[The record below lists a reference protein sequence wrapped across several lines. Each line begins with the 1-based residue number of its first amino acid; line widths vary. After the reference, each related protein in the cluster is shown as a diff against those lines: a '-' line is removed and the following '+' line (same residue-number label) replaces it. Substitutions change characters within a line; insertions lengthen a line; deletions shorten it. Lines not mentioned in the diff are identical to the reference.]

1 MEELIKKAQQ
11 GDEEC
16 FTAIIIEIEQN
27 LYKVAR
33 MRLNCNDDID
43 EAIQETIIQ
52 AFKSIKKLK
61 KTEFFK
67 SWIIK
72 ILINNC
78 NKIYLKKIKHP
89 TIEYNEKLDNDTYSS
104 DININNL
111 DFYILIKTLNYKERI
126 SLTLRYLED
135 LTTKE
140 ISKILHEPEST
151 IRNRISRAILKLKK
165 IIKESDYNGSY

>member
-11 GDEEC
+11 GDEES
-16 FTAIIIEIEQN
+16 FTTIIIEIEQS

-67 SWIIK
+67 TWIIK

-78 NKIYLKKIKHP
+78 NKIYSRKIKHP
-89 TIEYNEKLDNDTYSS
+89 TIEYDEKLDNDTYLS

-126 SLTLRYLED
+126 SLTLHYLED
-135 LTTKE
+135 LMTKE